1 MILECVKKMICSNIE
16 ALFQVGIISVS
27 IDQFTGWFR
36 EVGSKL
42 IGTIIVI
49 LVMIVTLKI
58 GDKVIKKWVK
68 RKSEKANSSNDTFS
82 LNSFNMD
89 EKLAKTIGAIL
100 RSLLKYA
107 VYFIG
112 ITSILSIYFGTVSLT
127 LASIGGVAIGFGA
140 QNLVK
145 DVISGIFLLIENQY
159 MVGESIEIQ
168 GSTGVVESIEI
179 RVTRI
184 RDANGDIHIIPNGSI
199 LKVTNKSRGSRRALV
214 EVTISYDSDLN
225 KAIDIINEVCLEYG
239 KDDENIVELPQVVGI
254 TELGARGINIRVVGR
269 TKPTK
274 EWNAEVELRKKIK
287 LALDD
292 NNISIPYNTK

>member
-1 MILECVKKMICSNIE
+1 MICSNIE

>member
-1 MILECVKKMICSNIE
+1 MNYSNVIAIFKIGMISI
-16 ALFQVGIISVS
+16 S
-27 IDQFTGWFR
+27 IDKVTGWFQ
-36 EVGSKL
+36 EAGSKV
-42 IGTIIVI
+42 IGTIVVV
-49 LVMIVTLKI
+49 LVMMATLKI
-58 GDKVIKKWVK
+58 GDAIIKKWVK
-68 RKSEKANSSNDTFS
+68 GKSQKSNRENDTFA

-100 RSLLKYA
+100 RSILKYA
-107 VYFIG
+107 VYFVG
-112 ITSILSIYFGTVSLT
+112 ITSILSIYFGTISLT

-145 DVISGIFLLIENQY
+145 DVIAGIFLLIENQY

-168 GSTGVVESIEI
+168 GSSGVVESIEI

-199 LKVTNKSRGSRRALV
+199 IKVTNKSRGSRRALV

-225 KAIDIINEVCLEYG
+225 KAIDIINKACLEYG
-239 KDDENIVELPQVVGI
+239 KDDENIVELPQVAGV

-269 TKPTK
+269 TRPAK
-274 EWNAEVELRKKIK
+274 EWNTEVDLRKQIK
-287 LALDD
+287 LALDEND
-292 NNISIPYNTK
+292 ISIPYNTK

>member
-1 MILECVKKMICSNIE
+1 MNYNNINE
-16 ALFQVGIISVS
+16 LFQIGTIIIS
-27 IDQFTGWFR
+27 IDKIKEWLQEAGT
-36 EVGSKL
+36 KI

-49 LVMIVTLKI
+49 LVMMVVLKI
-58 GDKVIKKWVK
+58 GDAIIKKWVK
-68 RKSEKANSSNDTFS
+68 RKSEKANGGDDTFS
-82 LNSFNMD
+82 LNSFYMD
-89 EKLAKTIGAIL
+89 EKLSKTIGAIL
-100 RSLLKYA
+100 RSILKYA
-107 VYFIG
+107 VYFVG
-112 ITSILSIYFGTVSLT
+112 ITSILSIYFWTVILT

-168 GSTGVVESIEI
+168 GSSGVVESIEI

-184 RDANGDIHIIPNGSI
+184 RDINGDIHIIPNGSI
-199 LKVTNKSRGSRRALV
+199 IKVTNKSRGSRRALV

-225 KAIDIINEVCLEYG
+225 KAIDIINKTCLEYG
-239 KDDENIVELPQVVGI
+239 KNDENIVELPQVAGV

-274 EWNAEVELRKKIK
+274 EWNTEVEIRRKIK

-292 NNISIPYNTK
+292 NGISIPYNTK